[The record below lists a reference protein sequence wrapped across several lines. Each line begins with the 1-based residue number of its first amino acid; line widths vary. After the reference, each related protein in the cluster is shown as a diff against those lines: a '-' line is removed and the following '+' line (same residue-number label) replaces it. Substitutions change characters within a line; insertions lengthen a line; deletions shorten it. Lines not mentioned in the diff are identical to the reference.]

1 MFKTENRWETP
12 QVVDATDGSR
22 YTRKRGLGTL
32 NKMLSLRTLK
42 RTTLKRTLSLRTLKK
57 ILKDEEGSLVGVSQ
71 CWKDASVGAGY
82 MIFLIETLF
91 NLIHF

>member
-1 MFKTENRWETP
+1 MLKVENHWETP
-12 QVVDATDGSR
+12 EVVDATDGPR

-57 ILKDEEGSLVGVSQ
+57 ILKEEEGSLVGVSR
-71 CWKDASVGAGY
+71 CWKDASVEAE
-82 MIFLIETLF
+82 L
-91 NLIHF
+91 